1 MEILANVNMQGLR
14 HFAEW
19 SALLGLLWQGLRI
32 VALYYGIRLIMAITS
47 YVSAAEK
54 KVGSDGPTA
63 TQAGEVVS
71 LLRSIELRLNS
82 VEEYL
87 EHGAIKKF

>member
-1 MEILANVNMQGLR
+1 MLANVNMQGLR
-14 HFAEW
+14 HFAEL
-19 SALLGLLWQGLRI
+19 SALLGLVWQGLKI

-54 KVGSDGPTA
+54 KVGVDAPTTA
-63 TQAGEVVS
+63 QAGEVAS
-71 LLRSIELRLNS
+71 LLRSIELRLIS

-87 EHGAIKKF
+87 EYGAAKKP

>member
-1 MEILANVNMQGLR
+1 MLANVNMQGLR
-14 HFAEW
+14 HFAEL
-19 SALLGLLWQGLRI
+19 SALLGLIWHGLKI
-32 VALYYGIRLIMAITS
+32 AALYYGIRLIMAATS

-54 KVGSDGPTA
+54 KVGCDGPTA

-87 EHGAIKKF
+87 EHDATRKG

>member
-1 MEILANVNMQGLR
+1 MEVLGNVNMQGLR
-14 HFAEW
+14 HFAEL
-19 SALLGLLWQGLRI
+19 SALLGLVWQGLKI

-54 KVGSDGPTA
+54 KVGVDAPATA
-63 TQAGEVVS
+63 QAGEVTS
-71 LLRSIELRLNS
+71 LLRSIELRLIS

-87 EHGAIKKF
+87 EYGAAKKP

>member
-14 HFAEW
+14 HYAEL
-19 SALLGLLWQGLRI
+19 SALLGLVWQGLKI

-54 KVGSDGPTA
+54 KVGVDAPTTA
-63 TQAGEVVS
+63 QAGEVAS
-71 LLRSIELRLNS
+71 LLRSIELRLIS

-87 EHGAIKKF
+87 EYGAVKKP